1 MLPYQERLERLLES
15 LFDDDVASE
24 EVKIWNEPSISG
36 MFSACCSYS
45 YTNYGG

>member
-1 MLPYQERLERLLES
+1 MLPYQERLEKLLQS

-24 EVKIWNEPSISG
+24 EVRIWSEPFTVRS
-36 MFSACCSYS
+36 FSNCCSYS